1 MVAVRRPEVERNG
14 PVESVAH
21 GYVIEMRRFRDLMNM
36 TGREREGLVQAA
48 KMAVA
53 AVAAWL
59 IAREFYEPQSF
70 IAPYAA
76 VFMVGGTVFR
86 SLNDAALQVFTV
98 TLGVVLAFGVVM
110 VIPFGPAALGV
121 AVFVGMVIGRW
132 QRLGSTGIW
141 VGVVAL
147 LMVTYGT
154 ADEPTFLVS
163 RIGESVLG
171 AVIGVAVNVLV
182 FPPMRLREGDQA
194 VEAAAGEI
202 VGLLGRIASGLRE
215 KGWDLDAAQQWHREA
230 IALDRAVRE
239 ADDATSRARES
250 TWFNP
255 RVLMR
260 YRRRPEPRNAALN
273 VLYDI
278 AEQARHLTK
287 VLVASADP
295 DDTAPRTGPAFD
307 RPFADVIDE
316 LATEIDSIRNNPS
329 DFEVDHDA
337 LRETLRRVR
346 DLRAALARQAP
357 WPDHLPPED
366 WSAHAALVLA
376 AERAVLALLNE

>member
-1 MVAVRRPEVERNG
+1 
-14 PVESVAH
+14 
-21 GYVIEMRRFRDLMNM
+21 M

-53 AVAAWL
+53 AVTAWL

-76 VFMVGGTVFR
+76 VFMIGGTVFR
-86 SLNDAALQVFTV
+86 SIKDAVLQVFTV

-110 VIPFGPAALGV
+110 VIPYGPIALGV
-121 AVFVGMVIGRW
+121 AVFVGMAIGRW
-132 QRLGSTGIW
+132 HRLGSSGIW

-154 ADEPTFLVS
+154 ADEPGYLLS
-163 RIGESVLG
+163 RVGESVLG
-171 AVIGVAVNVLV
+171 AVIGVLVNVLV
-182 FPPMRLREGDQA
+182 LPPMWLREGDQA
-194 VEAAAGEI
+194 VTTAAGEI
-202 VGLLGRIASGLRE
+202 VDLLRRVANGLRDE
-215 KGWDLDAAQQWHREA
+215 AWDLDSARQWHREA

-239 ADDATSRARES
+239 ADEATGWARES

-255 RVLMR
+255 RALLR
-260 YRRRPEPRNAALN
+260 GRRPEPRNAVLN

-278 AEQARHLTK
+278 AEQTRHLTK
-287 VLVASADP
+287 VLVISADP
-295 DDTAPRTGPAFD
+295 EDTVPGTGPVFD
-307 RPFADVIDE
+307 HPFAGVLDE
-316 LATEIDSIRNNPS
+316 IAAAVDTMRESPS
-329 DFEVDHDA
+329 ECPVDRDA

-346 DLRAALARQAP
+346 DLRSALARKAP
-357 WPDHLPPED
+357 WPDYLPPED

-376 AERAVLALLNE
+376 AERAVLAMLNLETEPLN